1 MFSIV
6 NFKVY
11 IANKILK
18 WHKKNVENICMHIHH
33 TLRPHL
39 VKVGSLFSSYIAK
52 NLIS

>member
-18 WHKKNVENICMHIHH
+18 WQKNVENICMHIHQ

-39 VKVGSLFSSYIAK
+39 VESWVIVQL
-52 NLIS
+52 LHC